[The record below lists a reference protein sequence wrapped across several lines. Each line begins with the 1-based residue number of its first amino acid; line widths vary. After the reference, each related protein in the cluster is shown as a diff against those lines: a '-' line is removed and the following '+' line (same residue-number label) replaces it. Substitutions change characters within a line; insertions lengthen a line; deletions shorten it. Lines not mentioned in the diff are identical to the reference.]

1 MTTEDDKAIVADA
14 RARAALIAD
23 NQLRELHGEACANC
37 HGRGS
42 NRTCRHD
49 EDEPGRNMD
58 DEVTEQAAL
67 VPALCDIIERLT
79 DEAWLASRTAER
91 AASDNAVTI
100 ALLRVELAETIEQR
114 DELARRNQR
123 LLESHRR
130 AYVATKPVLDAV
142 AHWCETEGNT
152 EEGGS
157 ASATLFDAYQ
167 VFNPPREWEPYK

>member
-1 MTTEDDKAIVADA
+1 VSAEVDKTIVADA

-42 NRTCRHD
+42 NRSCRHD
-49 EDEPGRNMD
+49 EREPGRHME
-58 DEVTEQAAL
+58 DEIAEQAAV

-79 DEAWLASRTAER
+79 DEAWLASRAAER
-91 AASDNAVTI
+91 AVTDREETI

-114 DELARRNQR
+114 DALAKEAQR

-130 AYVATKPVLDAV
+130 VYVATKPVLDAV
-142 AHWCETEGNT
+142 KKLREATDHGELLSAVTDVCAAYNT
-152 EEGGS
+152 
-157 ASATLFDAYQ
+157 Y
-167 VFNPPREWEPYK
+167 NPPRELEVYK